1 MNKTCFE
8 RSAAL
13 DRWSQ
18 LLKRSWA
25 QARDNGVE
33 ARRLSADITQFFD
46 TDQARSPR
54 PPFESLPAAAI
65 ERGAATIHAT
75 TLCDAAGQIMSTHGD
90 EATTIAAL
98 SQAIGLNVSSICRH
112 FGSKA
117 RLLAAPMERGAQG
130 FLSSLEAVLR
140 AAPKRRTPQARLRWV
155 MA

>member
-1 MNKTCFE
+1 
-8 RSAAL
+8 
-13 DRWSQ
+13 
-18 LLKRSWA
+18 
-25 QARDNGVE
+25 
-33 ARRLSADITQFFD
+33 
-46 TDQARSPR
+46 
-54 PPFESLPAAAI
+54 
-65 ERGAATIHAT
+65 
-75 TLCDAAGQIMSTHGD
+75 MSTHGD

-140 AAPKRRTPQARLRWV
+140 AAPQRRTPQARLRWV